1 MSTLSQGIDKQP
13 SNLASKQV
21 IDIYRPTNATQSLVI
36 HAHCPE
42 TRLLHKHYT
51 CLLLPSLVHLLL
63 LFGNFHL
70 VIHGKLGSSRWK
82 KTLVYLSVPDNSQA
96 WTTHCGDCYD
106 PQLVKHSSQ

>member
-51 CLLLPSLVHLLL
+51 CLLLPSFYIIAAVW
-63 LFGNFHL
+63 
-70 VIHGKLGSSRWK
+70 KLPPGHPR
-82 KTLVYLSVPDNSQA
+82 KTWFQQVEEDIGLSISA
-96 WTTHCGDCYD
+96 
-106 PQLVKHSSQ
+106 